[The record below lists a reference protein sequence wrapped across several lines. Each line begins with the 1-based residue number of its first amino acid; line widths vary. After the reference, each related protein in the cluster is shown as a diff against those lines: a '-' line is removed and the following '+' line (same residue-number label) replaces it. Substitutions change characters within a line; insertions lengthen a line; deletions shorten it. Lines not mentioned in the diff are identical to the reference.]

1 MQDNQP
7 IIVSIRCLVYNHEP
21 YLRQCLDG
29 FVMQQTNFRFEAFV
43 HDDASTD
50 GSVAI
55 IKEYAEKYPNIIKPY
70 LETENQYSKHD
81 GTIIKLSFAACKG
94 KYVALCEGDDYWTDP
109 LKLQKQVDYMESH
122 PDCMM
127 CFTNAI
133 THWEDDSGRPDRL
146 FAPALEERDYE
157 GPEMTEEW
165 ITPTA
170 SFLFRR
176 SIWDSDFYRDLSKVP
191 EMRLVGDIPLVL
203 TCKYFGKVHALKDVT
218 CVYRRQSN
226 GFMLSSD
233 SSRKIQHGEYRYALY
248 KVFGKEYLDSSVSKA
263 IYHYRLGMNYAK
275 TERNWSNWFK
285 SLGRILYVYL
295 RHPICAGKRILK
307 IYQEKK
313 ERQSQG

>member
-21 YLRQCLDG
+21 YLRQCLEG

-133 THWEDDSGRPDRL
+133 MHWEDGSGRPDRL

-176 SIWDSDFYRDLSKVP
+176 SVWDSDFYRGLSKVP
-191 EMRLVGDIPLVL
+191 QMRLAGDIPLVL
-203 TCKYFGKVHALKDVT
+203 TCKRFGQVHALKDVT
-218 CVYRRQSN
+218 CVYRRQPN
-226 GFMLSSD
+226 GFMLSAD
-233 SSRKIQHGEYRYALY
+233 SNRRILSGDHKYSLY
-248 KVFGKEYLDSSVSKA
+248 KVFGSEYTESSVFKSL
-263 IYHYRLGMNYAK
+263 YYYRLGLIQAK
-275 TERNWSNWFK
+275 KEKNRRNCFRL
-285 SLGRILYVYL
+285 LGRIAYVYL

-313 ERQSQG
+313 NLQSQG